1 MNVNIFRQ
9 YDIRGKVDADLT
21 EDIAFLVGKAYGSI
35 VRRKGFLTVTSGR
48 DGRLHS
54 RRLQEKLI
62 GGIISTGCNV
72 IDVGECPTPLL
83 YFSIFHWDTDG
94 GIQVT
99 GSHNPAEYNGFKICL
114 QKDTLH
120 GEDIQAIRRL
130 IEEKD
135 FIDGSGSVENRDV
148 HEPYWAWLKANIRLR
163 RPVKVVIDAGNGVAG
178 SVAPRAFKDQ
188 RCEVIELFCDVDGRF
203 PNHHPDPTV
212 PANLKALI
220 AEVTEVKADLGI
232 AFDGDGDRIGVV
244 DEKGGVIYGDKLMI
258 LLARRLL
265 QDNPG
270 AAVIGEVKCSHLMY
284 EDIKRGGGRPIM
296 WKTGHSL
303 IKSKMKE
310 EKALLAGEMSG
321 HIFFADRYFGYDDAI
336 YAGLRLAELLAE
348 QDKPIS
354 ELLSDLP
361 QTFSTPE
368 IRVDCPDDLKFKV
381 VDEAVKWFKI
391 HYDTIDID
399 GARITFKDGWGLVRA
414 SNTQPVLVSR
424 FEAQSHERLAEIQN
438 LMESKLK
445 EIIANFN
452 AFV

>member
-1 MNVNIFRQ
+1 MNANIFRQ
-9 YDIRGKVDADLT
+9 YDIRGKVDSELT
-21 EDIAFLVGKAYGSI
+21 EDVAFLVGKAYGSI
-35 VRRKGFLTVTSGR
+35 VRRKGLLTVTCGR

-54 RRLQEKLI
+54 KRLHEKLI
-62 GGIISTGCNV
+62 SGIISTGCNV
-72 IDVGECPTPLL
+72 IDVGQCPTPLL

-120 GEDIQAIRRL
+120 GADIQAIRKL
-130 IEEKD
+130 IEKED
-135 FIDGSGSVENRDV
+135 FEVGSGLVECRDV
-148 HEPYWAWLKANIRLR
+148 HQPYWAWLKGNVKLA
-163 RPVKVVIDAGNGVAG
+163 RPLKVVLDAGNGVAG
-178 SVAPRAFKDQ
+178 NVAPRAFKEQ
-188 RCEVIELFCDVDGRF
+188 NCEVIELFCDVDGRF

-212 PANLKALI
+212 PANLNTLI
-220 AEVTEVKADLGI
+220 AKVQEVKADLGI

-244 DEKGGVIYGDKLMI
+244 DENGGVIYGDKLMI
-258 LLARRLL
+258 LLARHLL
-265 QDNPG
+265 RDNPG

-284 EDIKRGGGRPIM
+284 EDIKNCGGRPIM

-348 QDKPIS
+348 QDTPIS
-354 ELLSDLP
+354 GLLSDLP
-361 QTFSTPE
+361 KTFSTPE
-368 IRVDCPDDLKFKV
+368 IRVDCPDELKFKV
-381 VDEAVKWFKI
+381 VDEAAKWFKA
-391 HYDTIDID
+391 HYNTIDID
-399 GARITFKDGWGLVRA
+399 GARITFTDGWGLVRA
-414 SNTQPVLVSR
+414 SNTQPVLVTR
-424 FEAQSHERLAEIQN
+424 FEAESPERLLEIQN

-452 AFV
+452 VLV